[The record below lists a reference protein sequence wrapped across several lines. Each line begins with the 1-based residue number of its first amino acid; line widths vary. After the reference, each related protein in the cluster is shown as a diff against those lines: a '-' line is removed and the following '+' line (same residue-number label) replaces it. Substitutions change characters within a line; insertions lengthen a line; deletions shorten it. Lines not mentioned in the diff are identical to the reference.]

1 MEIPDIF
8 INSVGRLRSGWRFFI
23 YVAGYMLAVT
33 VLENV
38 RAAVVL
44 LVWGE
49 AGAAF
54 LQQSG
59 WGFVAQAAVLFAAA
73 AMVGFGCNRL
83 LEGLPWRAL
92 GWALH
97 AEWLLDWLKGTML
110 GALTLLLAAGVASV
124 AGGLH
129 FAFTAGAM
137 PGAAMRTVIGSGLV
151 FIFAAAA
158 EEVMFRGYPLQ
169 TMTRAHFA
177 RVGIILTS
185 VPFALAHLFNP
196 NNAQPGLSF
205 LNTALA
211 GIWLGA
217 AYLRTRSLWLPL
229 GVHWS
234 WNWMMGAVLGLP
246 VSGIEKLT
254 PAPLFRSVHVGPAW
268 LTGGAYGLEGGVACT
283 VALLVSILFIWRTR
297 LFRADPEMKRLTD
310 EENPVSK
317 EGVSLTGAAD
327 EA

>member
-8 INSVGRLRSGWRFFI
+8 INNVGRLRSGWRFLVFVAA
-23 YVAGYMLAVT
+23 YVLALTVFGGALAV
-33 VLENV
+33 
-38 RAAVVL
+38 AVG
-44 LVWGE
+44 LVWGA
-49 AGAAF
+49 AGADF
-54 LQQSG
+54 LQQSS
-59 WGFVAQAAVLFAAA
+59 WGFIAQAVVLFASAA
-73 AMVGFGCNRL
+73 LVGWGCNRF

-97 AEWLLDWLKGTML
+97 AGWLRDWLKGTLL
-110 GALTLLLAAGVASV
+110 GALTLLLAAGVATF
-124 AGGLH
+124 AGGLR

-137 PGAAMRTVIGSGLV
+137 PGAAVRTVVVSGLV

-158 EEVMFRGYPLQ
+158 EEIMFRGYPLQ
-169 TMTRAHFA
+169 TMARA
-177 RVGIILTS
+177 RLGWVGLLLTS
-185 VPFALAHLFNP
+185 VPFALVHLFNP
-196 NNAQPGLSF
+196 NNVQPGLSF

-254 PAPLFRSVHVGPAW
+254 PAPLFRSLHVGPAW

-283 VALLVSILFIWRTR
+283 LALLVSTIFIWRTR
-297 LFRADPEMKRLTD
+297 LFRADPQMKRLTD

-317 EGVSLTGAAD
+317 EGVSLTDAAD